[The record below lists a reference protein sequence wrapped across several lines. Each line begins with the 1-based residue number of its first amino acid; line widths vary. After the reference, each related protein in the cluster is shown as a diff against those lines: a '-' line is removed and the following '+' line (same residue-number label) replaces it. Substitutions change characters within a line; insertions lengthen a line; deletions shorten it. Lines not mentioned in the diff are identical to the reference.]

1 MPTALLVSPETGLIL
16 PNHAAGGCAGY
27 SIDGSYSRSSSKCLP
42 VSPSIIKL
50 NGAAGTLGESTLIKL
65 VAKFYFFSLLVSLS
79 GFVSAAGIDL
89 DPLTVVS
96 TRLDKEVAY
105 APKNITIITAEQIE
119 RSPAK
124 TIPELLSLEAGILS
138 RSTFGNSAVRSTI
151 DIRGFGA
158 SSTQNT
164 LILLDGRRLNDVD
177 LSSVNFTSI
186 PIDNIERIEVIR
198 GSGGVLYGDGAVG
211 GVINI
216 ITKRASPGKKSV
228 RAKAAYGSFAT
239 SELKGALSTATEKYG
254 INIAANYI
262 DSNGYRSNN
271 DLRQRNIQAD
281 IRRDHLNGEIF
292 VKTGA
297 SNQDLELPG
306 NRTVDPTIGLDELG
320 TDRRGTN
327 TPNDYANEKIEFV
340 TAGIKQKFN
349 NGIDAII
356 DVGFRHKNQNTFLE
370 QGGFPNSLD
379 TDLDVWSFT
388 PRMKLES
395 ALFSTRHNLTFGADI
410 FYYNYNSDTAPT
422 FATINTPVHKVGMD
436 QESYA
441 IYAND
446 LVSLSDSIYLE
457 FGMRIQHINVTAK
470 DQFDATAP
478 GGAFDS
484 GAGLFSKDDTEEMYN
499 LGLRYLF
506 NDALSVYG
514 NVGRSVRFGTIDEI
528 YQFNALFVREFSVI
542 DPQTS
547 KHADIGLNYESE
559 TIAGTLSAY
568 YMDLEN
574 EIHFNP
580 ATFTNLNLD
589 PTERKGVEI
598 TVELKPL
605 TNFSINGNY
614 AYLESTFDEGT
625 FKGNEVPLVPN
636 HTASLFADWE
646 MNQYFSL
653 STTWRYIGK
662 KRFDNDQTN
671 DFGQEIPAYD
681 MWDLKLTGDYQSWSG
696 SFSINNVFDEKAF
709 DFGVRSTGVAGRYNG
724 QPLPERNFTISIG
737 YNFN

>member
-1 MPTALLVSPETGLIL
+1 M
-16 PNHAAGGCAGY
+16 
-27 SIDGSYSRSSSKCLP
+27 
-42 VSPSIIKL
+42 KL
-50 NGAAGTLGESTLIKL
+50 NGAAGTLGSSALTKIIL
-65 VAKFYFFSLLVSLS
+65 KFYFCSFLSLTS
-79 GFVSAAGIDL
+79 FVSAASFDL

-96 TRLDKEVAY
+96 TRLDKEIAY
-105 APKNITIITAEQIE
+105 APKNVTIISSEQIE

-177 LSSVNFTSI
+177 LSSVNYTSI
-186 PIDNIERIEVIR
+186 PINNIERIEVVR

-216 ITKRASPGKKSV
+216 ITKRASPGKKTV
-228 RAKAAYGSFAT
+228 LAKAAFGSFAT
-239 SELKGALSTATEKYG
+239 SEFKGGLSTATEKYG

-271 DLRQRNIQAD
+271 DLRQKNIQAD
-281 IRRDHLNGEIF
+281 LRRDHVGGEIF

-297 SNQDLELPG
+297 SDQDLDLPG

-320 TDRRGTN
+320 RDRRGTN
-327 TPNDYANEKIEFV
+327 TPDDYANEKIEFI

-349 NGIDAII
+349 NGIDAIF

-370 QGGFPNSLD
+370 QAGFPNSLD

-388 PRMKLES
+388 PRMKLEPE
-395 ALFSTRHNLTFGADI
+395 LFSTSHNLTVGADI
-410 FYYNYNSDTAPT
+410 YYYNYNSDTAPT

-446 LVSLSDSIYLE
+446 LVGITDAFYFE
-457 FGMRIQHINVTAK
+457 FGIRLQHINVSAK

-484 GAGLFSKDDTEEMYN
+484 GAGVFSKDDTEEMYN

-506 NDALSVYG
+506 NDVLSVYG

-528 YQFNALFVREFSVI
+528 YQFNALFLREFSVI

-547 KHADIGLNYESE
+547 KHLDVGLNYDAEKIS
-559 TIAGTLSAY
+559 GSVSAY
-568 YMDLEN
+568 YMDLKD

-589 PTERKGVEI
+589 PTERKGIEL
-598 TVELKPL
+598 TVKFTPL
-605 TNFSINGNY
+605 VNFSINGNY
-614 AYLESTFDEGT
+614 AYIESTFDEGP
-625 FKGNEVPLVPN
+625 FAGNEVPLVPK
-636 HTASLFADWE
+636 HTASLYANWDI
-646 MNQYFSL
+646 NHYFSL
-653 STTWRYIGK
+653 ATSWRYVGK

-671 DFGQEIPAYD
+671 DFGQEIPNYD
-681 MWDLKLTGDYQSWSG
+681 IWDLKLTGSYQAWSS
-696 SFSINNVFDEKAF
+696 SFSINNILDEKAF

-724 QPLPERNFTISIG
+724 QPLPERSFTISIG